1 MEPLLQIV
9 EHDIDCALERDDN
22 QVEEEIENEILNTNT
37 IQTRHDC
44 LIIVNPNQPCKERLI
59 DK

>member
-9 EHDIDCALERDDN
+9 EHDIDCTLERDNN
-22 QVEEEIENEILNTNT
+22 QVEQEIENEILNTNT

-44 LIIVNPNQPCKERLI
+44 LIIVNPNQTRKERLI
-59 DK
+59 DQ